1 MVRSM
6 TLSHAVPHFHYSD
19 EVRLGALM
27 ALRSRLKADAAL
39 HGVKL
44 TYLPFIIK
52 AISVALREYP
62 IINSSISEDG
72 STVWPCSPSKK
83 GGGGSPCL
91 GFSCGWQLRCCPRGA
106 LRSTI
111 VALESIVGHHSLSAV
126 LLLVP

>member
-83 GGGGSPCL
+83 GGGQPVFGVFLWMAAQMLPTRGTAQHHC
-91 GFSCGWQLRCCPRGA
+91 RPRIHCWA
-106 LRSTI
+106 
-111 VALESIVGHHSLSAV
+111 
-126 LLLVP
+126 P